1 MKRSLDVVVS
11 LVAIVALSP
20 LLIASAL
27 AVWMRFGHPILF
39 TQIRPGF
46 KGIPFRIFK
55 FRTMLEAEDSDGSPE
70 RDEERLTP
78 FGRFLRRTSLDELP
92 ELFNVL
98 QGDMSLVGP
107 RPLLPQYL
115 PRYTAEQARRH
126 DVKPGITGWAQV
138 NGRNELTWPEKLQHD
153 VWYVDHQ
160 SLLLDC
166 WILCRTLWTLVTRR
180 GISQPGHATA
190 EEFKGEAIS

>member
-1 MKRSLDVVVS
+1 MKRSLDLVVS
-11 LVAIVALSP
+11 LLAIVALSP
-20 LLIASAL
+20 LLIACAL
-27 AVWMRFGHPILF
+27 AVWMRFGHPVLF
-39 TQIRPGF
+39 TQVRPGF
-46 KGIPFRIFK
+46 QGIPFRIFK
-55 FRTMLEAEDSDGSPE
+55 FRTMLEAEDPDGSPE

-98 QGDMSLVGP
+98 RGDMSLVGP

-153 VWYVDHQ
+153 VWYVDHR

-166 WILCRTLWTLVTRR
+166 WIVCRTLWTIVTRR

>member
-1 MKRSLDVVVS
+1 VKRSLDLVVS
-11 LVAIVALSP
+11 LLAIVALSP
-20 LLIASAL
+20 LLIACAL
-27 AVWMRFGHPILF
+27 AVWMRFGHPVLF
-39 TQIRPGF
+39 TQVRPGF
-46 KGIPFRIFK
+46 QGIPFRIFK
-55 FRTMLEAEDSDGSPE
+55 FRTMLEAEDPDGSPE
-70 RDEERLTP
+70 TDEERLTP

-98 QGDMSLVGP
+98 RGDMSLVGP

-153 VWYVDHQ
+153 VWYVDHR

-166 WILCRTLWTLVTRR
+166 WIVCRTLWTIVTRR

>member
-1 MKRSLDVVVS
+1 VKRSLDVVVS
-11 LVAIVALSP
+11 LLAIVALSP
-20 LLIASAL
+20 LLIACAL

-39 TQIRPGF
+39 TQVRPGF
-46 KGIPFRIFK
+46 QGIPFRIFK
-55 FRTMLEAEDSDGSPE
+55 FRTMLEAEDPDGSPE
-70 RDEERLTP
+70 TDEERLTP

-98 QGDMSLVGP
+98 RGDMSLVGP

-153 VWYVDHQ
+153 VWYVDHR

-166 WILCRTLWTLVTRR
+166 WIVCRTLWTIVTRR

>member
-1 MKRSLDVVVS
+1 VKRSLDVVVS
-11 LVAIVALSP
+11 LLAIVALSP
-20 LLIASAL
+20 LLIACAL

-39 TQIRPGF
+39 TQVRPGF
-46 KGIPFRIFK
+46 QGIPFRIFK
-55 FRTMLEAEDSDGSPE
+55 FRTMLEAEDPDGSPE
-70 RDEERLTP
+70 TDEERLTP

-98 QGDMSLVGP
+98 RGGMSLVGP

-115 PRYTAEQARRH
+115 VRYTAEQARRH

-153 VWYVDHQ
+153 VWYVDHR

-166 WILCRTLWTLVTRR
+166 WIVCRTLWTIVTRR

>member
-1 MKRSLDVVVS
+1 VKRSLDVVVS
-11 LVAIVALSP
+11 LLAIVALSP
-20 LLIASAL
+20 LLIACAL
-27 AVWMRFGHPILF
+27 AVWMRFGHPVLF
-39 TQIRPGF
+39 TQVRPGF
-46 KGIPFRIFK
+46 QGIPFRIFK
-55 FRTMLEAEDSDGSPE
+55 FRTMLEAEDPDGSPE

-98 QGDMSLVGP
+98 RGDMSLVGP

-153 VWYVDHQ
+153 VWYVDHR

-166 WILCRTLWTLVTRR
+166 WIVCRTLWTIVTRR

>member
-11 LVAIVALSP
+11 LLAIVALSP
-20 LLIASAL
+20 LLIACAL

-39 TQIRPGF
+39 TQVRPGF
-46 KGIPFRIFK
+46 QGIPFRIFK
-55 FRTMLEAEDSDGSPE
+55 FRTMLEAEDPDGSPE
-70 RDEERLTP
+70 TDEERLTP

-98 QGDMSLVGP
+98 RGDMSLVGP

-153 VWYVDHQ
+153 VWYVDHR

-166 WILCRTLWTLVTRR
+166 WIVCRTLWTIVTRR

>member
-1 MKRSLDVVVS
+1 VKRSLDLVVS
-11 LVAIVALSP
+11 LLAIVALSP
-20 LLIASAL
+20 LLIACAL

-39 TQIRPGF
+39 TQVRPGF
-46 KGIPFRIFK
+46 QGIPFRIFK
-55 FRTMLEAEDSDGSPE
+55 FRTMLEAGDPDGSPE

-98 QGDMSLVGP
+98 RGDMSLVGP

-166 WILCRTLWTLVTRR
+166 WIVCRTLWTIVTRR